1 MNYKRI
7 YDNIIN
13 NAKSKNRN
21 KKLDNQIYERHHIIP
36 KCLGGDNNLDNL
48 ILLTPKEHFICHQLL
63 CEIYPTNDKLKFAF
77 WGMCNQLNGDSKR
90 DYKVSST
97 TYQHAKKLQYEANSK
112 LHTGKKISDKQRN
125 QSRIYWLTNNPAK
138 KGKLNHNFGKARTND
153 VVDKISKT
161 KLKNPEMNGN
171 YKGDY
176 ITPYGIFKSV
186 RQASDFLN
194 NKINSRL
201 IYKRCKEQN
210 LRIIDNKFLLFNND
224 LSINDIGKT
233 FKDLGW
239 GFQPL

>member
-77 WGMCNQLNGDSKR
+77 WGMCNQKNGDSKR
-90 DYKVSST
+90 DYKTSST
-97 TYQHAKKLQYEANSK
+97 TYQYAKKLQYEANSK
-112 LHTGKKISDKQRN
+112 LHKGKKISDKQKN
-125 QSRIYWLTNNPAK
+125 QFIINCLINNPSK
-138 KGKLNHNFGKARTND
+138 KGELNHNFGKPRTNE
-153 VVDKISKT
+153 VINKISKT
-161 KLKNPEMNGN
+161 KLENPEMNGN

-176 ITPYGIFKSV
+176 ITPFGIFKST

-194 NKINSRL
+194 NSISSQ
-201 IYKRCKEQN
+201 IIAKRCKTQN
-210 LRIIDNKFLLFNND
+210 LKQINHHTIIYNKD
-224 LSINDIGKT
+224 LTINDINKT